1 MSVNGVNSSG
11 SVAAVTAQAVTAQT
25 TSLTVPVSHYEKPA
39 KFTGKDFKTW
49 QSKMHFYLTTLKLA
63 RFLKEDPPTSVVG
76 EGADLAQVQTAVDNW
91 KESDFL
97 CRNLVLNGLS
107 DELYK
112 VYQVK
117 KTAKEL
123 WESLDHKY
131 RMEDAGAKKYL
142 VAKFL
147 NFTMVDSKSV
157 VNQVHDFQLI
167 IHEILAEGMVISE
180 SFQVGAIIE
189 KLPPGWKD
197 FKNYL
202 KHKKK
207 EMTVEDLIVR
217 LQIEED
223 NRSAGKKSTK
233 MLVLLRLIWWRQK
246 RTPRKENKFTTRI

>member
-1 MSVNGVNSSG
+1 
-11 SVAAVTAQAVTAQT
+11 
-25 TSLTVPVSHYEKPA
+25 
-39 KFTGKDFKTW
+39 
-49 QSKMHFYLTTLKLA
+49 MHFYLTTLKLA

-76 EGADLAQVQTAVDNW
+76 EGADLAQVQTAVDTW

-97 CRNLVLNGLS
+97 CRNLVLNSLS

-189 KLPPGWKD
+189 KQPPGWKD
-197 FKNYL
+197 FKKYL

-217 LQIEED
+217 LRIEED
-223 NRSAGKKSTK
+223 NRSAGKKINKDASVAKANMVETK
-233 MLVLLRLIWWRQK
+233 KNSKKGKQHQTGSKMGPKGGVSK
-246 RTPRKENKFTTRI
+246 K